1 MVNWNKVIKTLKN
14 IAEAHSHVKATQAA
28 LLSSPANGI
37 WAVKQSA
44 KDHEKALKSIARV
57 CDKCGICS
65 DTVFV
70 LCESCLSNDEKV
82 KALLFNR
89 NIIESVVEACF
100 ADDTND
106 TNYTDD
112 KEE

>member
-37 WAVKQSA
+37 GVVKQAA
-44 KDHEKALKSIARV
+44 KDYDKAVKSIARM
-57 CDKCGICS
+57 CDKCGVSS
-65 DTVFV
+65 DAVFV
-70 LCESCLSNDEKV
+70 SCGSCIANDEKV

-89 NIIESVVEACF
+89 NIIESVVEACN

-106 TNYTDD
+106 D